1 MIRTSIL
8 TAALSGMAFMSCTSS
23 GLSAKSSEIDSVSY
37 AFGIN
42 IGYSLSNVQIDG
54 LNVDIIAKGISDVL
68 KNNGENAKTT
78 SGDDA
83 LKSNGENAKMT
94 NEESLA
100 IIEAFFKKM
109 RDKALTRNL
118 EEGAQFLEK
127 NKAEEGVVTTESGL
141 QYKVITAGTGPK
153 PAETDEVEVHYR
165 GTLLSGDEFDS
176 SYERGQTAKFK
187 LNQVISGW
195 TEGLQLVNEG
205 SKVQFWI
212 PSELAYGEQGGRG
225 IEPNS
230 TLIFE
235 VELLKVNKLDEGKK

>member
-8 TAALSGMAFMSCTSS
+8 TAALSCLAFMSCTSS
-23 GLSAKSSEIDSVSY
+23 RLSAKSSEIDSVSY

-42 IGYSLSNVQIDG
+42 IGQSLSNVKIEG

-68 KNNGENAKTT
+68 KK
-78 SGDDA
+78 
-83 LKSNGENAKMT
+83 NGENAKMT

-100 IIEAFFKKM
+100 IIEAFFKKKQ
-109 RDKALTRNL
+109 DEALARNM
-118 EEGAQFLEK
+118 EDGAKFLEK
-127 NKAEEGVVTTESGL
+127 NKTEEGVVTTESGL
-141 QYKVITAGTGPK
+141 QYKVITTGTGPK

-165 GTLLSGDEFDS
+165 GTLLSGDMFDS
-176 SYERGQTAKFK
+176 SYDRGQPVKFK
-187 LNQVISGW
+187 LNQVIRGW

-230 TLIFE
+230 TLVFE
-235 VELLKVNKLDEGKK
+235 VELLKVTKIEGGEEK